1 MMSKQ
6 CSDNRCA
13 TQRQEIFSCTRK
25 CLISQ
30 WSSDSSSSLESTLFP
45 QGLKRYEIKN
55 PLHRYQ
61 IELSNRPPSVAP
73 HISIEFLFLFF
84 FSDFFEF
91 LLNDFLVKLR
101 NNLSSNHHC
110 VINYTRYIS
119 SIHFRNAFR
128 EKNDR

>member
-73 HISIEFLFLFF
+73 HISIEFL
-84 FSDFFEF
+84 
-91 LLNDFLVKLR
+91 LNDFLVKLR
-101 NNLSSNHHC
+101 NYLSSNHHC